1 MDISS
6 YASNIQPFA
15 SSSGTEIA
23 SKNTTSASTQ
33 GKSNEV
39 LASKLAPNQTVNPSK
54 KVESEALSSDMTSEV
69 IQQIAKE
76 RRDLNDVEREKM
88 VERLDEFLTTLN
100 TSLSIRMDEDS
111 GRHIVTIIANDT
123 GEIIRQVPD
132 EDLLVVLE
140 RLEKHASVSIDMRV

>member
-15 SSSGTEIA
+15 TSSGTKIA
-23 SKNTTSASTQ
+23 SDNTTSAATQ
-33 GKSNEV
+33 SQSNENRV
-39 LASKLAPNQTVNPSK
+39 NQTPDTHRVNPEK
-54 KVESEALSSDMTSEV
+54 KIENEALSKDKTSQV
-69 IQQIAKE
+69 IQHIAKE
-76 RRDLNDVEREKM
+76 RQDLNDVERERM
-88 VERLDEFLTTLN
+88 VERLDEFLATMN
-100 TSLSIRMDEDS
+100 TSLSIRRDEDS
-111 GRHIVTIIANDT
+111 GRHIVTIFASDT